1 MKQNACENNTM
12 LLLRRNAP
20 WSSTIL
26 NMCKWPSIS
35 KHGLLNN
42 HKALNKANPKAN
54 PKTSERE
61 RDPHF
66 FSFINKC
73 YAGR

>member
-1 MKQNACENNTM
+1 M

-26 NMCKWPSIS
+26 NMFKWPSIS
-35 KHGLLNN
+35 KDGLLNN
-42 HKALNKANPKAN
+42 DKALNKANPKVN

-61 RDPHF
+61 IRT
-66 FSFINKC
+66 FS
-73 YAGR
+73 AS

>member
-1 MKQNACENNTM
+1 MKQYACENNIM

-35 KHGLLNN
+35 KDGLLNN
-42 HKALNKANPKAN
+42 DKALNKANPKVN

-61 RDPHF
+61 RERSALFQLH
-66 FSFINKC
+66 K
-73 YAGR
+73 